1 MEPMLQQTFFLTIST
16 GLSAGGGFVAWSVA
30 AHVAPPHAVGVATG
44 LLAICSLLSYL
55 SSLALPYGL
64 LRYGHLAR
72 TPRMIRH
79 ALLLTTVT
87 SILAAVIFALG
98 SPWWSPDLAPSLNR
112 ADTMAIFTI
121 LNVAVGVAVLVDA
134 YLVARR
140 RAGLACAR
148 NGLVAIGKIGAL
160 ALLVTI
166 TGTSRATLIY
176 LAMLTPVAVSALCFA
191 LPLVRAS
198 PDNPLPDERGL
209 SAEFFKF
216 SLRNYPGALLDGA
229 PVFLLPVLVLRLVG
243 ATDYAYFFVAWSVSG
258 VIGLLAA
265 AVGQV
270 ALRESA
276 ARDDQRVLAVRARL
290 LVLAV
295 TGSAVL
301 ILLPAAGLVLH
312 IFGSSYASFSVLPL
326 RLLVLSAIPGAHLTI
341 TIALLRGRKRYSA
354 VNQSSVA
361 YAALS
366 IGASVGL
373 GAIAGVPGVCAGWL
387 IGVSLSAAVATLV
400 AARRPSD
407 AVISESDRSIILED
421 SRDART
427 A

>member
-1 MEPMLQQTFFLTIST
+1 MVCRR
-16 GLSAGGGFVAWSVA
+16 ACRA
-30 AHVAPPHAVGVATG
+30 A
-44 LLAICSLLSYL
+44 
-55 SSLALPYGL
+55 
-64 LRYGHLAR
+64 
-72 TPRMIRH
+72 
-79 ALLLTTVT
+79 
-87 SILAAVIFALG
+87 
-98 SPWWSPDLAPSLNR
+98 
-112 ADTMAIFTI
+112 
-121 LNVAVGVAVLVDA
+121 
-134 YLVARR
+134 ARR
-140 RAGLACAR
+140 RGSDWTARHLFPPELSLQPGSTLWTSSLRAPRPHTPDDPARSVTDYGHVDSRSRHICSWLAMVVPRPCTQPEPCRHDGNIYHPERRSGSCSPRRCLSGSSPPGGAGMCPERACGDWQDRCSCLAGHDNWYFPGHADLPGHAYSGGR
-148 NGLVAIGKIGAL
+148 LGAL
-160 ALLVTI
+160 LRTTA
-166 TGTSRATLIY
+166 GKG
-176 LAMLTPVAVSALCFA
+176 F
-191 LPLVRAS
+191 